1 MKNNFGTLSFIK
13 GETKMSEEEI
23 NKLFEDI
30 VAVRRRMNQNNKN
43 LSLKEIISYF
53 GEVPMYEE
61 SIGKELKKLFPKR

>member
-1 MKNNFGTLSFIK
+1 
-13 GETKMSEEEI
+13 MSEEEI